1 MRVDT
6 DSQKIYGFKLRLSDR
21 DSQETI
27 EEVKCEGTE
36 LLGVWQQ
43 RDVPASMQIV
53 GVVTSAEQ
61 AYWLKRVGFVVSRT
75 IPDKGKAYIKTI
87 ADRDQIDIM
96 DANKTTT
103 VYIGPSIRDETH
115 FEEVTTSP

>member
-6 DSQKIYGFKLRLSDR
+6 DLQKIYGFKLRLSDR

-27 EEVKCEGTE
+27 EEVKCVGTE

-87 ADRDQIDIM
+87 ADRD
-96 DANKTTT
+96 
-103 VYIGPSIRDETH
+103 
-115 FEEVTTSP
+115 

>member
-1 MRVDT
+1 
-6 DSQKIYGFKLRLSDR
+6 
-21 DSQETI
+21 
-27 EEVKCEGTE
+27 
-36 LLGVWQQ
+36 
-43 RDVPASMQIV
+43 MQIV

-115 FEEVTTSP
+115 FEEVNTTP